1 MLTGPSILLLFK
13 IFISLPTLLLKPIKM
28 ANTFKY
34 TADTLKFMFEE
45 YKQDMQNYHYLRPEL
60 IKGGDYAGQV
70 VNVKIPKPYS
80 VVSFCAFA
88 EISTATF
95 YNYCNKDSEDFNR
108 FKGDMLEERIKLL
121 ESSIYVC
128 EQIKDHQIGGATAGI
143 YNANIVARVNGIGD
157 NVNVNNT
164 GTKETININIDGK
177 KVDLS

>member
-1 MLTGPSILLLFK
+1 MLTGTSILLLFK
-13 IFISLPTLLLKPIKM
+13 LFISLPTLLLKPIKM

-45 YKQDMQNYHYLRPEL
+45 YKEDMQNYYYLRPEL

-157 NVNVNNT
+157 NVDVNNT

>member
-1 MLTGPSILLLFK
+1 
-13 IFISLPTLLLKPIKM
+13 M

-34 TADTLKFMFEE
+34 TAETLKFMFEE
-45 YKQDMQNYHYLRPEL
+45 YTNDMQNYCYLRPEL

-80 VVSFCAFA
+80 IASFCMFA
-88 EISTATF
+88 EISTTTF
-95 YNYCNKDSEDFNR
+95 FKYCDKDSEDFNTC
-108 FKGDMLEERIKLL
+108 KGDMLEERIKLL
-121 ESSIYVC
+121 EVALYVK
-128 EQIKDHQIGGATAGI
+128 EAIQDHQIGGATAGI
-143 YNANIVARVNGIGD
+143 YNANIVARVNAITD

>member
-1 MLTGPSILLLFK
+1 
-13 IFISLPTLLLKPIKM
+13 M
-28 ANTFKY
+28 ANTYKY
-34 TADTLKFMFEE
+34 TADSLKFMFEE
-45 YKQDMQNYHYLRPEL
+45 YKNDMQNYYYLRPEL

-80 VVSFCAFA
+80 IISFCMFA
-88 EISTATF
+88 EITTGTF
-95 YNYCNKDSEDFNR
+95 WNYCNKDSEDFNTY
-108 FKGDMLEERIKLL
+108 KGDELLERTKLL
-121 ESSIYVC
+121 EVALYVK
-128 EQIKDHQIGGATAGI
+128 EAIQDPQVGGATAGI